1 MTEPAHSLMYTPG
14 SLAAG
19 KAFADTNQLY
29 AKVTPYLKDAFNE
42 KQESLFHD
50 AFGNRISLLW
60 GPPGTGK
67 TTVLAGTILGW
78 IEHYAEAGTPL
89 RVGIG
94 SSNYNAIDNVLN
106 EVLELIN
113 RRTTSVGALACS
125 GSCHKGEEQLI
136 APP

>member
-1 MTEPAHSLMYTPG
+1 MAKRPTKMTEPAHSLMYTPG

-19 KAFADTNQLY
+19 KTFADTNQLY

-78 IEHYAEAGTPL
+78 IEHYAEAGIPL

-94 SSNYNAIDNVLN
+94 SSNYTLSI
-106 EVLELIN
+106 
-113 RRTTSVGALACS
+113 TSS
-125 GSCHKGEEQLI
+125 TKSWS
-136 APP
+136 

>member
-1 MTEPAHSLMYTPG
+1 MAKRPTKMTEPAHSLMYTPG

-19 KAFADTNQLY
+19 KTFADTNQLY

-78 IEHYAEAGTPL
+78 IEHYAEAGIPL

-94 SSNYNAIDNVLN
+94 SFVVVTIEMFFLPRCLAIIEPSLN
-106 EVLELIN
+106 SLEDGWVHFQ
-113 RRTTSVGALACS
+113 TC
-125 GSCHKGEEQLI
+125 
-136 APP
+136 